1 MSTMNSMFSKA
12 VEEIIN
18 FISNSRNE
26 RFVNSIYN
34 DDVLGDSFGDVITTI
49 FEISETLREGRPI
62 HEEIQ
67 KYEDKKRLGHAINLI
82 LKVIKGSEP
91 KTAILET
98 IKKNSQQ
105 QYINLREVS
114 ISTFIQAFPDNDYT
128 PEEVLSL
135 LQKVNLCNEEEYEEQ
150 DSQEHN
156 DKEISIEKEISY
168 NKQQYLELFY
178 PFFELHRDGY
188 IDINSL
194 VYICVHVHFFFMN
207 RAEHI
212 DRDLWPKVIR
222 ELSDAVARKIKYL
235 YYKSL
240 TAYLSIEDTEDKAR
254 QMAFNVIR
262 QTLSENNS
270 YGRTQYRSNWA
281 NIRVVVATICRKY
294 MKNPN
299 AYISVKSRLDGKNRN
314 DYKKDSRMKE
324 FIQSVF
330 EEFMATS
337 KNDYKGLFE

>member
-1 MSTMNSMFSKA
+1 MSVMNSMFSKA
-12 VEEIIN
+12 VDEIIS
-18 FISNSRNE
+18 FISNSKNA
-26 RFVNSIYN
+26 RFVNSLYN
-34 DDVLGDSFGDVITTI
+34 DEMLGDSFGDVITTI
-49 FEISETLREGRPI
+49 FELSETLRVGKPI
-62 HEEIQ
+62 QEEIQ
-67 KYEDKKRLGHAINLI
+67 KYGDKKRLGHAINLI
-82 LKVIKGSEP
+82 IKVIKGSEP

-98 IKKNSQQ
+98 IKKNSQH
-105 QYINLREVS
+105 YINLREVN
-114 ISTFIQAFPDNDYT
+114 ISTLIQSFPENDYT

-135 LQKVNLCNEEEYEEQ
+135 LQNVNLSNEEEYEEQ
-150 DSQEHN
+150 DNQECDN
-156 DKEISIEKEISY
+156 KETLAEKDISY

-188 IDINSL
+188 IDIDSL

-207 RAEHI
+207 RSEHI
-212 DRDLWPKVIR
+212 ERDLWPKVIR

-240 TAYLSIEDTEDKAR
+240 TMYLSIEDTEEKAR
-254 QMAFNVIR
+254 QMAFNVIK

-281 NIRVVVATICRKY
+281 NIRVVVATVCRKY

-299 AYISVKSRLDGKNRN
+299 AHIKVKGRLDGKNRT
-314 DYKKDSRMKE
+314 DYKKDNRMKE

-337 KNDYKGLFE
+337 RNDYKGLVE

>member
-1 MSTMNSMFSKA
+1 MSAVNSMFSKA
-12 VEEIIN
+12 VEEIIS
-18 FISNSRNE
+18 FISNSRNA
-26 RFVNSIYN
+26 RFVNSLYN
-34 DDVLGDSFGDVITTI
+34 DVILGDSFGDVITTI
-49 FEISETLREGRPI
+49 FELSETLRGGRPI
-62 HEEIQ
+62 QEEIQ
-67 KYEDKKRLGHAINLI
+67 KYGDKKHLGHAINLI
-82 LKVIKGSEP
+82 VKVIKGSEP

-98 IKKNSQQ
+98 IKKSSQQ
-105 QYINLREVS
+105 HINLREVN
-114 ISTFIQAFPDNDYT
+114 ISTLIQSFPDNDYT
-128 PEEVLSL
+128 PEEILSL
-135 LQKVNLCNEEEYEEQ
+135 LQKVNLSNEEEYEEQ
-150 DSQEHN
+150 DSQEDN
-156 DKEISIEKEISY
+156 NKEVSDEIEISY
-168 NKQQYLELFY
+168 NKRQYLELFY

-188 IDINSL
+188 IDIDSL
-194 VYICVHVHFFFMN
+194 VYVCVHVHFFFMN

-212 DRDLWPKVIR
+212 ERDLWPKVIR

-240 TAYLSIEDTEDKAR
+240 TMYLSIEDTEEKAR
-254 QMAFNVIR
+254 QMAFNIIK

-299 AYISVKSRLDGKNRN
+299 AQIKVKCRLDGKNRN
-314 DYKKDSRMKE
+314 DYKKDNRMKE

-337 KNDYKGLFE
+337 KNDYKGLAE